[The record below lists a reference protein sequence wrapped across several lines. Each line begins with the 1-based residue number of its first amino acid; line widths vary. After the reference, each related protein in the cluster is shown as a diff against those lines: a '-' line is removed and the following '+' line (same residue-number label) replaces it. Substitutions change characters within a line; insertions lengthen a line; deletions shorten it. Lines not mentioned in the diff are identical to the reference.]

1 MKQLLALLLF
11 CPLAGWSQS
20 ETVIP
25 GLALPKP
32 PADTLKPIEIREY
45 PYTYGNRSY
54 VTTSLARIYS
64 YDGVDV
70 QHPAQELW
78 PRMRALN
85 DPDVNREYQLYT
97 RAIESRSTARV
108 FAGIFTVGGMIAMIA
123 GGIQARDY
131 QQALNAKRQAWYAL
145 PTRLIT
151 TPAPSTI
158 SKTCSSWIGS
168 KNSSGVMQWTCMSD
182 LSIKVTGGDSPPL
195 SVQVPNPNQ
204 TPTTSFAPQPPIP
217 TSVDMPTGKGLLY
230 GGLTSVLIG
239 TVIWY
244 TSPNTGDHFHRAVQL
259 YNRALPRKISWQ
271 LLPYSQ
277 FGMGGLTLLGTIR

>member
-11 CPLAGWSQS
+11 CPLAGWAQS

-32 PADTLKPIEIREY
+32 QADTLKPIEIREY

-70 QHPAQELW
+70 QNPAQELW

-85 DPDVNREYQLYT
+85 DPDVNREYQLY
-97 RAIESRSTARV
+97 ASAVESRSTVHV
-108 FAGIFTVGGMIAMIA
+108 FAGIFTVGGLIAMIA

-131 QQALNAKRQAWYAL
+131 QQALNAKRQAWYAT
-145 PTRLIT
+145 PAQIIT
-151 TPAPSTI
+151 TPAPATI
-158 SKTCSSWIGS
+158 AKTCSIWTGS
-168 KNSSGVMQWTCMSD
+168 TDASGVTRWTCATD
-182 LSIKVTGGDSPPL
+182 PSIKATGDSPPL

-204 TPTTSFAPQPPIP
+204 TSTTSFATQPPIP

-239 TVIWY
+239 TILWY
-244 TSPNTGDHFHRAVQL
+244 ATPNTGDHLHRAVQL

-271 LLPYSQ
+271 MLPYSR
-277 FGMGGLTLLGTIR
+277 FGMGGFTLLGTFK